1 VKHVT
6 IYAKVEGFLME
17 WVYTYAM
24 YFKISNAHACKFKI
38 AVCRRPPDVNE
49 CRNYLIDLDR
59 LPIQPQQL
67 Q

>member
-1 VKHVT
+1 MYSIVT
-6 IYAKVEGFLME
+6 FTEYIFRYVSE
-17 WVYTYAM
+17 YAM
-24 YFKISNAHACKFKI
+24 YFKISNARACKFKI

-49 CRNYLIDLDR
+49 RQNCLIDLDK